1 MINQITKE
9 IVKIKDMYR
18 INIICY
24 YINVV
29 MYGIDLYDIYI
40 NQSNYNFKASIRSP
54 VLDMS
59 REICRLKYVAHAQ
72 SIQALRA
79 LLKY

>member
-1 MINQITKE
+1 MTYN
-9 IVKIKDMYR
+9 
-18 INIICY
+18 
-24 YINVV
+24 
-29 MYGIDLYDIYI
+29 

-59 REICRLKYVAHAQ
+59 REICPDVREICREICRLKYVALAQ

-79 LLKY
+79 LNTEGRRYFFFIDFVGHITH

>member
-1 MINQITKE
+1 MT
-9 IVKIKDMYR
+9 
-18 INIICY
+18 
-24 YINVV
+24 
-29 MYGIDLYDIYI
+29 YI

-59 REICRLKYVAHAQ
+59 REICREICRLKYVAHAQ